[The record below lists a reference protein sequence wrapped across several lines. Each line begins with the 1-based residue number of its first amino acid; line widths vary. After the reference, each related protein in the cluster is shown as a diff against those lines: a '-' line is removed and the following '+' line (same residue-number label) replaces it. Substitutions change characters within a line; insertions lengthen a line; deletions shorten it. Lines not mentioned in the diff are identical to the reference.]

1 MEMITMSS
9 AQSRIRDNAGDRNR
23 TADSIGSLLT
33 MKGNSMANFTL
44 DDVRQRTYKAR
55 DAWWTVLLVDP
66 LASRLVKFTAN
77 RTRVTPNQLTVG
89 ALVLG
94 LAAGACFAVASWPWL
109 LAGALL
115 YHLSFTLDCMD
126 GKIARL
132 KGTGSVFGAWLDYIF
147 DRVRVLACAIALMA
161 GQYAATGNAAYI
173 WTAVAVVFL
182 DMLRYMDALEIYK
195 VRTQMR
201 TKLNAARAEARALE
215 RAAQRANGEVSG
227 EDEDLRSAEALAEDP
242 EADLENRVVG
252 DDPTIAT
259 LQQGFNRQFPWYARI
274 RNVLMAG
281 RIRPHLISGIE
292 FQMGVFIV
300 APVAAA
306 IVPGAIIPVVAASA
320 AGLLAFELV
329 IIYKFWLSS
338 RDYSRSLAKLNAK
351 IETYRAA
358 LPDDQEVTVG
368 SAG

>member
-1 MEMITMSS
+1 
-9 AQSRIRDNAGDRNR
+9 
-23 TADSIGSLLT
+23 
-33 MKGNSMANFTL
+33 MANFTL

-66 LASRLVKFTAN
+66 LAARLVKFTAN

-94 LAAGACFAVASWPWL
+94 LAAGACFAVATWPWL
-109 LAGALL
+109 LVGALL

-161 GQYAATGNAAYI
+161 GQYAATGNVAYV
-173 WTAVAVVFL
+173 WTALGVVFL

-195 VRTQMR
+195 VRSQMR
-201 TKLNAARAEARALE
+201 TTLNAAREEAQALE
-215 RAAQRANGEVSG
+215 LAARRANGDLADA
-227 EDEDLRSAEALAEDP
+227 DEDLRSAEALTEDP
-242 EADLENRVVG
+242 EADAENRVVG
-252 DDPTIAT
+252 DDPNAAA
-259 LQQGFNRQFPWYARI
+259 LQAGFNQRFPWYARI

-300 APVAAA
+300 APIAAA
-306 IVPGAIIPVVAASA
+306 IVPGAIIPVVILSGI
-320 AGLLAFELV
+320 GLLAFELI

-338 RDYSRSLAKLNAK
+338 RDYSRSLTKLNAK
-351 IETYRAA
+351 IETYRAE
-358 LPDDQEVTVG
+358 LPAEPVQAGAAVG
-368 SAG
+368 SSG

>member
-1 MEMITMSS
+1 
-9 AQSRIRDNAGDRNR
+9 
-23 TADSIGSLLT
+23 
-33 MKGNSMANFTL
+33 MANFTL

-66 LASRLVKFTAN
+66 LAARLVKFTAN

-89 ALVLG
+89 ALILG

-161 GQYAATGNAAYI
+161 GQYAATGNVAYV
-173 WTAVAVVFL
+173 WTALGVVFL

-195 VRTQMR
+195 VRSQMR
-201 TKLNAARAEARALE
+201 TTLNAAREEARSLE
-215 RAAQRANGEVSG
+215 LAARRANGDLGDAE
-227 EDEDLRSAEALAEDP
+227 EDLRSAEALTEDP
-242 EADLENRVVG
+242 EAEMENRVVG
-252 DDPTIAT
+252 DDPSVA
-259 LQQGFNRQFPWYARI
+259 LQAGFNQRFPWYARI

-300 APVAAA
+300 APIAAA
-306 IVPGAIIPVVAASA
+306 IVPGAIIPVVVLSGI
-320 AGLLAFELV
+320 GLLAFELI

-338 RDYSRSLAKLNAK
+338 RDYSRSLAKLNAR
-351 IETYRAA
+351 IETYRAEIPA
-358 LPDDQEVTVG
+358 EPAEAGVVVG
-368 SAG
+368 GSG

>member
-1 MEMITMSS
+1 
-9 AQSRIRDNAGDRNR
+9 
-23 TADSIGSLLT
+23 
-33 MKGNSMANFTL
+33 MANFTL

-66 LASRLVKFTAN
+66 LASRLVRFTAN

-89 ALVLG
+89 ALILG

-161 GQYAATGNAAYI
+161 GQYAATGNVAYI
-173 WTAVAVVFL
+173 WTALAVVFL

-195 VRTQMR
+195 VRSQMR
-201 TKLNAARAEARALE
+201 TTLNAARREAHALE
-215 RAAQRANGEVSG
+215 LAAERANGTLP
-227 EDEDLRSAEALAEDP
+227 DDADLLSAEETIAEDP
-242 EADLENRVVG
+242 EADMEDRVIG
-252 DDPTIAT
+252 DDPAAAT
-259 LQQGFNRQFPWYARI
+259 LQQGFDRRFPWYARI

-292 FQMGVFIV
+292 FQMGVFII
-300 APVAAA
+300 APIAAA
-306 IVPGAIIPVVAASA
+306 IVSGAIIPVVAVSG
-320 AGLLAFELV
+320 AGLIAFELV

-338 RDYSRSLAKLNAK
+338 RDYSRNLAKLNAK
-351 IETYRAA
+351 IDDYRSR
-358 LPDDQEVTVG
+358 LPAEAYERTDIPVPTG
-368 SAG
+368 SS

>member
-1 MEMITMSS
+1 
-9 AQSRIRDNAGDRNR
+9 
-23 TADSIGSLLT
+23 
-33 MKGNSMANFTL
+33 MANFTL

-66 LASRLVKFTAN
+66 LASRLVRFTAN
-77 RTRVTPNQLTVG
+77 RTRVTPNQLTVA
-89 ALVLG
+89 ALILG
-94 LAAGACFAVASWPWL
+94 LGAGACFAVASWPWL
-109 LAGALL
+109 LAGAVL

-161 GQYAATGNAAYI
+161 GQYAATGNVAYV
-173 WTAVAVVFL
+173 WTALGVVFL

-195 VRTQMR
+195 VRSQMR
-201 TKLNAARAEARALE
+201 STLNAAREEARSLE
-215 RAAQRANGEVSG
+215 LAARRANGELPDA
-227 EDEDLRSAEALAEDP
+227 DEDLRSAEALTEDP
-242 EADLENRVVG
+242 EADMENRVVA
-252 DDPTIAT
+252 DDPAIAAM
-259 LQQGFNRQFPWYARI
+259 QQGFNQRFPWYARI

-300 APVAAA
+300 APIAAA
-306 IVPGAIIPVVAASA
+306 IVSGAIIPVVVVSG
-320 AGLLAFELV
+320 AGLLAFELI

-338 RDYSRSLAKLNAK
+338 RDYSRSLRKLNAK
-351 IETYRAA
+351 IETYRAE
-358 LPDDQEVTVG
+358 LPAEYAEATVG
-368 SAG
+368 SSG

>member
-1 MEMITMSS
+1 
-9 AQSRIRDNAGDRNR
+9 
-23 TADSIGSLLT
+23 
-33 MKGNSMANFTL
+33 MANFTL

-66 LASRLVKFTAN
+66 LASRLVRFTAN

-89 ALVLG
+89 ALILG
-94 LAAGACFAVASWPWL
+94 LAAGACFTVASWPWL

-161 GQYAATGNAAYI
+161 GQYAATDNVAYI

-195 VRTQMR
+195 VRAQMR
-201 TKLNAARAEARALE
+201 STLNAARAEAQELE
-215 RAAQRANGEVSG
+215 QAARRANGEISDADG
-227 EDEDLRSAEALAEDP
+227 DLRSAEALAEDP
-242 EADLENRVVG
+242 EADMEERVVA
-252 DDPTIAT
+252 DADPTIAN
-259 LQQGFNRQFPWYARI
+259 LQQGFNQRFPWYARI

-292 FQMGVFIV
+292 FQMGVFII
-300 APVAAA
+300 APIAAV
-306 IVPGAIIPVVAASA
+306 IVPGAIIPVVAVSA

-329 IIYKFWLSS
+329 IIYKFWLAS
-338 RDYSRSLAKLNAK
+338 RDYTRTLANLNAK
-351 IETYRAA
+351 IEAHRAA
-358 LPDDQEVTVG
+358 LPTDYQVTVSSSG
-368 SAG
+368 

>member
-1 MEMITMSS
+1 
-9 AQSRIRDNAGDRNR
+9 
-23 TADSIGSLLT
+23 
-33 MKGNSMANFTL
+33 MANFTL

-77 RTRVTPNQLTVG
+77 RTRITPNQLTVG

-94 LAAGACFAVASWPWL
+94 LAAAACFAVASWPWL

-132 KGTGSVFGAWLDYIF
+132 KGNGSVFGAWLDYIF

-161 GQYAATGNAAYI
+161 GQYAATGDVAYI

-201 TKLNAARAEARALE
+201 TTLSAARREAHDLE
-215 RAAQRANGEVSG
+215 VAAQRANGGVPDEDIASAEEAIG
-227 EDEDLRSAEALAEDP
+227 EDPDADMED
-242 EADLENRVVG
+242 RVIG
-252 DDPTIAT
+252 DDPNVL
-259 LQQGFNRQFPWYARI
+259 LQQGFNQRFPWYARI

-281 RIRPHLISGIE
+281 RIRPHLVSGIE

-300 APVAAA
+300 APIAAT
-306 IVPGAIIPVVAASA
+306 VVSGAIIPVVAVSG
-320 AGLLAFELV
+320 AGLLAFELI

-338 RDYSRSLAKLNAK
+338 RDYSRNLANLNAK
-351 IETYRAA
+351 IDEYRAQ
-358 LPDDQEVTVG
+358 LPAEPQEQNPTPVTTNSG
-368 SAG
+368 

>member
-1 MEMITMSS
+1 
-9 AQSRIRDNAGDRNR
+9 
-23 TADSIGSLLT
+23 
-33 MKGNSMANFTL
+33 MANFTL

-161 GQYAATGNAAYI
+161 GQYHATGNSAYI
-173 WTAVAVVFL
+173 WTALAVVFL

-195 VRTQMR
+195 VRAQMR
-201 TKLNAARAEARALE
+201 DTLTAARREADSLE
-215 RAAQRANGEVSG
+215 LAAQRAGGHV
-227 EDEDLRSAEALAEDP
+227 DDDLRSAEGTLTEDP
-242 EADLENRVVG
+242 EADMEDRVVG
-252 DDPTIAT
+252 DDPAGAAANAA
-259 LQQGFNRQFPWYARI
+259 LQSGFYQRFPWYIRI

-281 RIRPHLISGIE
+281 RIRPHLFSGIE
-292 FQMGVFIV
+292 FQMGVFII
-300 APVAAA
+300 APIAAA
-306 IVPGAIIPVVAASA
+306 IIPGAIIPVVIASA
-320 AGLLAFELV
+320 AGLLAFELIV
-329 IIYKFWLSS
+329 IYKFWLAA
-338 RDYSRSLAKLNAK
+338 RDYSRTMTKLNTK
-351 IETYRAA
+351 ITEYNTQ
-358 LPDDQEVTVG
+358 LPTTPATTSSG
-368 SAG
+368 

>member
-1 MEMITMSS
+1 
-9 AQSRIRDNAGDRNR
+9 
-23 TADSIGSLLT
+23 
-33 MKGNSMANFTL
+33 MANFTL

-77 RTRVTPNQLTVG
+77 RTRITPNQLTVG
-89 ALVLG
+89 ALILG
-94 LAAGACFAVASWPWL
+94 LGAAACFAVASWPWL

-147 DRVRVLACAIALMA
+147 DRVRVLACAIALMG
-161 GQYAATGNAAYI
+161 GQYAATGNVAYI
-173 WTAVAVVFL
+173 WTALAVVFL

-201 TKLNAARAEARALE
+201 SKLRSSQRTARALRE
-215 RAAQRANGEVSG
+215 AVQDLEGQADDSAVSQRLRSMEDAMEPSSSDL
-227 EDEDLRSAEALAEDP
+227 EDE
-242 EADLENRVVG
+242 NQVVG
-252 DDPTIAT
+252 DNPNLK
-259 LQQGFNRQFPWYARI
+259 LQQEFNRRFPWYARV

-292 FQMGVFIV
+292 FQMGVFII
-300 APVAAA
+300 APIAAA
-306 IVPGAIIPVVAASA
+306 AVPGAVIPIVAVSG

-329 IIYKFWLSS
+329 IIYKFWLST
-338 RDYSRSLAKLNAK
+338 RDYSKSITALQA
-351 IETYRAA
+351 IIDEHRAR
-358 LPDDQEVTVG
+358 LPEDQELTVG
-368 SAG
+368 NRT

>member
-1 MEMITMSS
+1 
-9 AQSRIRDNAGDRNR
+9 
-23 TADSIGSLLT
+23 
-33 MKGNSMANFTL
+33 MANFTL

-66 LASRLVKFTAN
+66 LAARLVRFTAN
-77 RTRVTPNQLTVG
+77 RTNVTPNQLTVG

-94 LAAGACFAVASWPWL
+94 LGAGACFAVGTWPWL
-109 LAGALL
+109 LLGALL

-147 DRVRVLACAIALMA
+147 DRVRVLACAIALMG
-161 GQYAATGNAAYI
+161 GQYAITGNVAYV

-195 VRTQMR
+195 VRSQMR
-201 TKLNAARAEARALE
+201 TKLQNMRQEAQGLELETRRASGDLS
-215 RAAQRANGEVSG
+215 EVG
-227 EDEDLRSAEALAEDP
+227 DDLRSAEGALRPDP
-242 EADLENRVVG
+242 EADMEDQVVG
-252 DDPTIAT
+252 DNPNIE
-259 LQQGFNRQFPWYARI
+259 LQAGFNQRFPWYARV
-274 RNVLMAG
+274 RDVLKGG

-300 APVAAA
+300 APVVAAV
-306 IVPGAIIPVVAASA
+306 ISGAIIPVVVLS
-320 AGLLAFELV
+320 GIGMMAFELV

-338 RDYSRSLAKLNAK
+338 RDYSRSVAKLQKK
-351 IETYRAA
+351 IDKLRAE
-358 LPDDQEVTVG
+358 LPQEYGASV
-368 SAG
+368 

>member
-1 MEMITMSS
+1 
-9 AQSRIRDNAGDRNR
+9 
-23 TADSIGSLLT
+23 
-33 MKGNSMANFTL
+33 MANFTL

-77 RTRVTPNQLTVG
+77 RTRITPNQLTVG
-89 ALVLG
+89 ALILG
-94 LAAGACFAVASWPWL
+94 LGAAACFAVASWPWL

-147 DRVRVLACAIALMA
+147 DRVRVLACAIALMG
-161 GQYAATGNAAYI
+161 GQYAATGNVAYI
-173 WTAVAVVFL
+173 WTALAVVFL

-201 TKLNAARAEARALE
+201 STLDAARREAHALKA
-215 RAAQRANGEVSG
+215 AAQRADGEAP
-227 EDEDLRSAEALAEDP
+227 DADIASAEEAIGDDP
-242 EADLENRVVG
+242 DADMENRVIG
-252 DDPTIAT
+252 DDPNVA
-259 LQQGFNRQFPWYARI
+259 LQQGFNKRFPWYARV

-292 FQMGVFIV
+292 FQMGVFIIAPLAATVLTGAVIPIV
-300 APVAAA
+300 AVS
-306 IVPGAIIPVVAASA
+306 G

-338 RDYSRSLAKLNAK
+338 RDYSRNLAGLNAK
-351 IETYRAA
+351 IDEYRRRLPAEA
-358 LPDDQEVTVG
+358 LEQVPAPVTTNSG
-368 SAG
+368 

>member
-1 MEMITMSS
+1 MVH
-9 AQSRIRDNAGDRNR
+9 
-23 TADSIGSLLT
+23 
-33 MKGNSMANFTL
+33 FTL
-44 DDVRQRTYKAR
+44 DDVRQRTYKRR

-77 RTRVTPNQLTVG
+77 RTRITPNQLTVG

-94 LAAGACFAVASWPWL
+94 LGAAACFAVASWPWL

-147 DRVRVLACAIALMA
+147 DRVRVLACAIALMG
-161 GQYAATGNAAYI
+161 GQYAATGNVAYI
-173 WTAVAVVFL
+173 WTALAVVFL

-201 TKLNAARAEARALE
+201 SKLRSSQRTARALRE
-215 RAAQRANGEVSG
+215 AVQDLEGQADDSAVSQRLRSMEDAMEPSSSDL
-227 EDEDLRSAEALAEDP
+227 EDE
-242 EADLENRVVG
+242 NQVVG
-252 DDPTIAT
+252 DNPNLK
-259 LQQGFNRQFPWYARI
+259 LQQEFNRRFPWYARV

-292 FQMGVFIV
+292 FQMGVFIIAPLAATVLTGAVIPIV
-300 APVAAA
+300 AVS
-306 IVPGAIIPVVAASA
+306 G

-338 RDYSRSLAKLNAK
+338 RDYSRNLAGLNAK
-351 IETYRAA
+351 IDEYRRRLPAEA
-358 LPDDQEVTVG
+358 LEQVP
-368 SAG
+368 AP

>member
-1 MEMITMSS
+1 
-9 AQSRIRDNAGDRNR
+9 
-23 TADSIGSLLT
+23 
-33 MKGNSMANFTL
+33 MANFTL

-77 RTRVTPNQLTVG
+77 RTRITPNQLTVG

-94 LAAGACFAVASWPWL
+94 LAAAACFAVASWPWL

-147 DRVRVLACAIALMA
+147 DRVRVLACAIALMG
-161 GQYAATGNAAYI
+161 GQYAATGNVAYI
-173 WTAVAVVFL
+173 WTALAVVFL

-201 TKLNAARAEARALE
+201 NTLNAARREAHELE
-215 RAAQRANGEVSG
+215 QAAAQRANGGLSG
-227 EDEDLRSAEALAEDP
+227 DDLISAEEALGDDP
-242 EADLENRVVG
+242 DADLENRVIG
-252 DDPTIAT
+252 DDPNIA
-259 LQQGFNRQFPWYARI
+259 LQQGFNKRFPWYARI

-292 FQMGVFIV
+292 FQMGVFII
-300 APVAAA
+300 APIAAA
-306 IVPGAIIPVVAASA
+306 VISGAIIPVVAVSG

-338 RDYSRSLAKLNAK
+338 RDYSRNLANLNTK
-351 IETYRAA
+351 IAEHRAQ
-358 LPDDQEVTVG
+358 LPPAHYDQP
-368 SAG
+368 

>member
-1 MEMITMSS
+1 
-9 AQSRIRDNAGDRNR
+9 
-23 TADSIGSLLT
+23 
-33 MKGNSMANFTL
+33 MANFTL

-66 LASRLVKFTAN
+66 LASRLVRFTAN

-89 ALVLG
+89 ALILG

-161 GQYAATGNAAYI
+161 GQYAATGNVAYV
-173 WTAVAVVFL
+173 WTALAVVFL

-195 VRTQMR
+195 VRSQMR
-201 TKLNAARAEARALE
+201 STLNAARREAHTLELAAAE
-215 RAAQRANGEVSG
+215 RANGSLS
-227 EDEDLRSAEALAEDP
+227 DEDLFSAEEAIAEDP
-242 EADLENRVVG
+242 EADMENRVIG
-252 DDPTIAT
+252 DDPAAAT
-259 LQQGFNRQFPWYARI
+259 LQQGFDRRFPWYARI

-300 APVAAA
+300 APIAAA
-306 IVPGAIIPVVAASA
+306 IVPGAIIPVVAVSGV
-320 AGLLAFELV
+320 GLVAFELV
-329 IIYKFWLSS
+329 IIYKFWLAS
-338 RDYSRSLAKLNAK
+338 RDYSRNLTKLNTK
-351 IETYRAA
+351 IDEYRTQ
-358 LPDDQEVTVG
+358 LPTELHEDRPTPVTTSSG
-368 SAG
+368 

>member
-1 MEMITMSS
+1 
-9 AQSRIRDNAGDRNR
+9 
-23 TADSIGSLLT
+23 
-33 MKGNSMANFTL
+33 MANFTL
-44 DDVRQRTYKAR
+44 EDVRQRTYKAR

-66 LASRLVKFTAN
+66 LASRLVRFTAN
-77 RTRVTPNQLTVG
+77 RTRITPNQLTVG
-89 ALVLG
+89 ALILG

-109 LAGALL
+109 LLGALL

-147 DRVRVLACAIALMA
+147 DRVRVLACSIALMG
-161 GQYAATGNAAYI
+161 GQYIATDNVAYV

-195 VRTQMR
+195 VRGQMR
-201 TKLNAARAEARALE
+201 TKLAAARAEAQALE
-215 RAAQRANGEVSG
+215 LATRQASDGPSAL
-227 EDEDLRSAEALAEDP
+227 DDIRSFEGALAEDA
-242 EADLENRVVG
+242 EADMEDRVLG
-252 DDPTIAT
+252 DNPNVE
-259 LQQGFNRQFPWYARI
+259 LQQGFNQKFPWYARI
-274 RNVLMAG
+274 RNVLKAG

-306 IVPGAIIPVVAASA
+306 IISGAIIPVVVLSA
-320 AGLLAFELV
+320 LGMLAFEFI
-329 IIYKFWLSS
+329 IIYKFWLST
-338 RDYSRSLAKLNAK
+338 RDYSRNLAKLDAK
-351 IETYRAA
+351 IAGYRAQ
-358 LPDDQEVTVG
+358 LPAEPAPAEATIG

>member
-1 MEMITMSS
+1 
-9 AQSRIRDNAGDRNR
+9 
-23 TADSIGSLLT
+23 
-33 MKGNSMANFTL
+33 MANFTL

-66 LASRLVKFTAN
+66 LAARLVRFTAN

-173 WTAVAVVFL
+173 WTALGVVFL

-195 VRTQMR
+195 VRAQMR
-201 TKLNAARAEARALE
+201 TTLNAARQEARTLE
-215 RAAQRANGEVSG
+215 LAARRANGELADA
-227 EDEDLRSAEALAEDP
+227 DEDLRSAEALTEDP
-242 EADLENRVVG
+242 EADAENRVLG
-252 DDPTIAT
+252 DDPNLAV
-259 LQQGFNRQFPWYARI
+259 LQTGFNQRFPWYARI
-274 RNVLMAG
+274 RNALMAG

-306 IVPGAIIPVVAASA
+306 IVPGAIIPVVVLSGV
-320 AGLLAFELV
+320 GLLAFELI

-338 RDYSRSLAKLNAK
+338 RDYSRSLANLNAK
-351 IETYRAA
+351 IETYRAE
-358 LPDDQEVTVG
+358 LPAEPAEAGAAVG
-368 SAG
+368 SSG

>member
-1 MEMITMSS
+1 
-9 AQSRIRDNAGDRNR
+9 
-23 TADSIGSLLT
+23 
-33 MKGNSMANFTL
+33 MANFTL
-44 DDVRQRTYKAR
+44 EDVRQRTYKAR

-66 LASRLVKFTAN
+66 LASRLVRFTAN

-89 ALVLG
+89 ALILG
-94 LAAGACFAVASWPWL
+94 LAAGGCFAVAGWPWL

-161 GQYAATGNAAYI
+161 GQYADTGNVAYV

-195 VRTQMR
+195 VRSQMR
-201 TKLNAARAEARALE
+201 ATLNAAREEARDLE
-215 RAAQRANGEVSG
+215 LAARRASGEVLDVG
-227 EDEDLRSAEALAEDP
+227 EVGEDLRTAEGALSDP
-242 EADLENRVVG
+242 EADMENRVVG
-252 DDPTIAT
+252 DDPAAKE
-259 LQQGFNRQFPWYARI
+259 LQQGFEQRFPWYARI

-306 IVPGAIIPVVAASA
+306 AIPGAVIPVVALSA
-320 AGLLAFELV
+320 AGMLVFELI
-329 IIYKFWLSS
+329 IIYKFWLAS
-338 RDYSRSLAKLNAK
+338 RDYSRSMAKLDGK
-351 IETYRAA
+351 IEEYRAQVPA
-358 LPDDQEVTVG
+358 EPRETANAAVG
-368 SAG
+368 SSS

>member
-1 MEMITMSS
+1 
-9 AQSRIRDNAGDRNR
+9 
-23 TADSIGSLLT
+23 
-33 MKGNSMANFTL
+33 MANFTL

-66 LASRLVKFTAN
+66 LASRLVKLTAN

-94 LAAGACFAVASWPWL
+94 LAAGACFAMASWPWL

-147 DRVRVLACAIALMA
+147 DRVRVLACAIALMG
-161 GQYAATGNAAYI
+161 GQYHATGNEAYI
-173 WTAVAVVFL
+173 WTALAVVFL

-195 VRTQMR
+195 VRSQMR
-201 TKLNAARAEARALE
+201 DTLAATREEALSLE
-215 RAAQRANGEVSG
+215 AAAQRANGQV
-227 EDEDLRSAEALAEDP
+227 DEDLRSAEGAFADDP
-242 EADLENRVVG
+242 EADMEDRVVG
-252 DDPTIAT
+252 DDPANAA
-259 LQQGFNRQFPWYARI
+259 LQSGFYRRFPWYIRV

-281 RIRPHLISGIE
+281 RIRPHLFSGIE

-300 APVAAA
+300 APIAAA
-306 IVPGAIIPVVAASA
+306 IISGAIIPVVAASG
-320 AGLLAFELV
+320 AGLLTFELI
-329 IIYKFWLSS
+329 IIYKFWLAA
-338 RDYSRSLAKLNAK
+338 RDYSRNLTKLNAK
-351 IETYRAA
+351 IEEHRDQ
-358 LPDDQEVTVG
+358 LPESPDLPTATPATTSSG
-368 SAG
+368 

>member
-1 MEMITMSS
+1 
-9 AQSRIRDNAGDRNR
+9 
-23 TADSIGSLLT
+23 
-33 MKGNSMANFTL
+33 MANFTL

-66 LASRLVKFTAN
+66 LAARLVRFTAN

-94 LAAGACFAVASWPWL
+94 LAAGACFTVASWPWL
-109 LAGALL
+109 LLGALL

-161 GQYAATGNAAYI
+161 GQYAATDNVAYV

-195 VRTQMR
+195 VRSQMR
-201 TKLNAARAEARALE
+201 VTLNAAREEAAELELAAR
-215 RAAQRANGEVSG
+215 RANGEIVDAAEVG
-227 EDEDLRSAEALAEDP
+227 ADLRSAEGALGEDP
-242 EADLENRVVG
+242 EADMENRVVA
-252 DDPTIAT
+252 DDPAMAMMR
-259 LQQGFNRQFPWYARI
+259 QGFEQKFPWYARI
-274 RNVLMAG
+274 RNALMAG

-292 FQMGVFIV
+292 FQMGVFII
-300 APVAAA
+300 APIAAA
-306 IVPGAIIPVVAASA
+306 IVPGAVIPVVVASA
-320 AGLLAFELV
+320 VGMLAFELV
-329 IIYKFWLSS
+329 IIYKFWLAS
-338 RDYSRSLAKLNAK
+338 RDYSRSLAKLNDA
-351 IETYRAA
+351 IEGYRAQ
-358 LPDDQEVTVG
+358 LPAEYRETANAGVG
-368 SAG
+368 SSG